1 MGRRWDYS
9 VPSALLWSEVERV
22 LKPGAHAM
30 IFGGSRTFHRTVVA
44 AEDGGLIPRDL
55 MFWIYG
61 SGYPKSHN
69 ASKAI
74 EKLEGEE
81 EAEDWIGFGT
91 ALKPSYEPILLA
103 RKMLDGTVAENALKW
118 GSGALAIDVSRIG
131 SDEPFV
137 APAGNTGKTAASF
150 APVNVTGYEGQT
162 VVGRWPSN
170 IIIDEVTGKVLDV
183 MFGDHPG
190 MSGGGKHRKDYA
202 GGMFGGIDSEGTARN
217 DNGGVSRFFK
227 TTEPDDLGSELF
239 HAAKAILAEWLPS
252 NVSTAERRSTLSRER
267 VGSALKAVVAR
278 ASSERVTVTS
288 TSGLFTSVTVSEF
301 ETLCESAI
309 ALILTSERKCW
320 PELLQGKHT
329 LSRSLASAAVAL
341 EQTGI
346 TTITTSLSTSD
357 GSVVAVTFENT
368 QRSVEVGEAD
378 SRSRVFYTTKADR
391 YQREA
396 GLEKMKKVP
405 KGVGAL
411 RDGGRTATTS
421 ANTHPTVK
429 PIDLIRYLAA
439 LILPPKRST
448 PRRIL
453 VPFSGVASEMI
464 GCMQA
469 GWDEVVGI
477 EREAEYIAIAKA
489 RITGGGVLSGLMDK
503 KMRRRKAR

>member
-1 MGRRWDYS
+1 MGKPWEILHGDVRRVCKTLEANSFDAVLGDPPYGLSFMGRRWDYS

-22 LKPGAHAM
+22 IKPGAHAM

-55 MFWIYG
+55 MFWFYG

-69 ASKAI
+69 VSKAI
-74 EKLEGEE
+74 DSDDERAE

-103 RKMLDGTVAENALKW
+103 RKMLEGTVAENALKW
-118 GSGALAIDVSRIG
+118 GSGALAIDAGRIG
-131 SDEPFV
+131 NEAVTINNYKGIDPMGNLGGKSR
-137 APAGNTGKTAASF
+137 AGDAFESR
-150 APVNVTGYEGQT
+150 ES
-162 VVGRWPSN
+162 VGRWPSN

-190 MSGGGKHRKDYA
+190 MSGGGKHRKGYG

-217 DNGGVSRFFK
+217 DNGGVSRF
-227 TTEPDDLGSELF
+227 
-239 HAAKAILAEWLPS
+239 
-252 NVSTAERRSTLSRER
+252 
-267 VGSALKAVVAR
+267 
-278 ASSERVTVTS
+278 
-288 TSGLFTSVTVSEF
+288 
-301 ETLCESAI
+301 
-309 ALILTSERKCW
+309 
-320 PELLQGKHT
+320 
-329 LSRSLASAAVAL
+329 
-341 EQTGI
+341 
-346 TTITTSLSTSD
+346 
-357 GSVVAVTFENT
+357 
-368 QRSVEVGEAD
+368 
-378 SRSRVFYTTKADR
+378 FYTTKADR

-429 PIDLIRYLAA
+429 PIDLIRYLAS